1 MMIDICVFVEG
12 TYPYVTGGVSAWLHN
27 LISNL
32 PEFNFAIV
40 HLASRPEPDRKA
52 RYQFP
57 PNVVGIEEVFLHS
70 STLIQRPSTCRHAPR
85 RWQSVQAFHDAVT
98 RQSADA
104 EVEQLRDICQPG
116 RDRLDASDLLYA
128 QEAWDLLVERYQ
140 VNSPTRPFLDYFW
153 TFRATHLP
161 FFVLNDATFP
171 QAKLYH
177 AISTGYAG
185 YAAALASLQTGTPL
199 LLTEH
204 GIYTRERDMEITLAT
219 WMEET
224 ATTSGSNRIAAH
236 GTYLKSWWAN
246 MFRFMSRFTYRM
258 CDCIVSI
265 APVNQQYQIRDGAE
279 PWKLRLIPNGINI
292 DRFGHLSSQD
302 RIDSNR
308 FTIGFVGRVVPIKDV
323 KCFIQAIKIASAT
336 LSDIR
341 AFIVGPTDE
350 DPDYFAECQELIA
363 LLELGDVVR
372 FTGRANVLEYYAEMD
387 VLVLTSLSEGQP
399 LVILEA
405 NCAGIPV
412 VASDVGACRDLVE
425 GHTAQDR
432 SLGASGLI
440 TPPASPQQTAEAIIR
455 LCKNETLR
463 QQMARAGQER
473 VRRFYREDAVYDA
486 YRDLYRQ
493 YLDSAQ

>member
-1 MMIDICVFVEG
+1 MIDICVFVEG
-12 TYPYVTGGVSAWLHN
+12 AYPYVTGGVSAWLHN

-32 PEFNFAIV
+32 PEVNFAIL

-57 PNVVGIEEVFLHS
+57 PNVVRFEEVFLHG
-70 STLIQRPSTCRHAPR
+70 STVIRRPSICQRAPR
-85 RWQSVQAFHDAVT
+85 SWQSVQAFHDAVT
-98 RQSADA
+98 RQSAEA
-104 EVEQLRDICQPG
+104 EVELLRDICQLG
-116 RDRLDASDLLYA
+116 RERLAASDLLYA
-128 QEAWDLLVERYQ
+128 QEAWDFLVEQYQ
-140 VNSPTRPFLDYFW
+140 ANLPSGPFLDYFW
-153 TFRATHLP
+153 TFRSTHLP
-161 FFVLNDATFP
+161 LFVLNDATFP

-185 YAAALASLQTGTPL
+185 YAAASASLQTGTPL

-219 WMEET
+219 WMEGA
-224 ATTSGSNRIAAH
+224 ATTSGSNWMAAH
-236 GTYLKSWWAN
+236 GKHLKSWWAD
-246 MFRFMSRFTYRM
+246 MFRFMSRFTYQM

-265 APVNQQYQIRDGAE
+265 TPVNQQYQIRDGAE
-279 PWKLRLIPNGINI
+279 PSKLRLIPNGIDIN
-292 DRFGHLSSQD
+292 RFSHLCTQR

-372 FTGRANVLEYYAEMD
+372 FTGSANVLEYYAEMD

-432 SLGASGLI
+432 ILGASGLI
-440 TPPASPQQTAEAIIR
+440 TPPASPHQTAEAIIR
-455 LCKNETLR
+455 LRRDESLR

-473 VRRFYREDAVYDA
+473 VRRFYREDAVYTA

-493 YLDSAQ
+493 YVDSAQ